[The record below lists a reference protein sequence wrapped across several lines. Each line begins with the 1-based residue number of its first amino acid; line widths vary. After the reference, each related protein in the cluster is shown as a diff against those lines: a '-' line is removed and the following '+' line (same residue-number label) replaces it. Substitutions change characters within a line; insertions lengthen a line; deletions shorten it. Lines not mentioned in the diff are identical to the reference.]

1 MRFRSEFTSVFIFLG
16 VLLCWSVFTPA
27 TVVIKTPAEAANYA
41 QYTQYVEMSQF
52 LSRLD
57 RLFPEIRVR
66 LAGRTLAAR
75 NHPAEDLFLCIIT
88 EEGIDAPP
96 DLNRAKP
103 TLLIVAAKH
112 GNEQSAKEAA
122 LRMIRDLVAG
132 DLRPLLKKLNFLV
145 LPTANPY
152 GNYFDQRR
160 NVQELD
166 LNRDQVKL
174 ESPEAETINRIFR
187 TWMPEASLDVHEK
200 GYDYY
205 QVSIGCVSNI
215 NIAGSLQ
222 EFSRQR
228 ILPEIAKKLDQE
240 KITFFEYLIT
250 QRMGIDSSAGVNY
263 APADLESR
271 ENMKRYSTTDLNDG
285 RNSPGIYQTL
295 SFIQE
300 GASRHDLKTLQERTH
315 YQYFGIR
322 FMAESIAAN
331 GAEINSLVRD
341 LRADLLAKAAVY
353 SAEDLIHL
361 RMKYARDPE
370 QPTLTI
376 KRFVRTPS
384 AVRGVLKTDKKAGDT
399 ILASDLIR
407 QSLPGGYKIEDE
419 VVKNWFPSVEP
430 VLSVVRPL
438 GYIVPAEHQ
447 DIIETLLRHKL
458 ELNVFTRDFQ
468 IETEVYQ
475 VTDII
480 PAEYDYL
487 PPQKIAVEKK
497 RINSLVKK
505 GDMYIS
511 CTQAGAN
518 LIPCLLEPQSQY
530 GFIRYWMFKLVPEK
544 GGLFPL
550 TRVITDKEM
559 PVVPYKKWRRI

>member
-1 MRFRSEFTSVFIFLG
+1 MRSKDKFRYGIIVL
-16 VLLCWSVFTPA
+16 VLLLCLSVNLSA
-27 TVVIKTPAEAANYA
+27 AVVIKTPAEAVNYV
-41 QYTQYVEMSQF
+41 QYTQYIEMSRF

-57 RLFPEIRVR
+57 SSFPEIRVR
-66 LAGRTLAAR
+66 LAGRTLASR
-75 NHPAEDLFLCIIT
+75 YHSAEDLFLCVIT
-88 EEGIDAPP
+88 EEGINDPTE
-96 DLNRAKP
+96 LNRDKP
-103 TLLIVAAKH
+103 TVLIVAAKH

-122 LRMIRDLVAG
+122 LRLIRDLVAG
-132 DLRPLLKKLNFLV
+132 DLKPLLKQLNFLV

-187 TWMPEASLDVHEK
+187 TWMPEASLDIHEK

-228 ILPEIAKKLDQE
+228 ILPEVAGKLEQE
-240 KITFFEYLIT
+240 KITFHEYLIT

-263 APADLESR
+263 APEDLESR

-300 GASRHDLKTLQERTH
+300 GSSRHDLKTLQERTR

-322 FMAESIAAN
+322 FLAESLAAK
-331 GAEINSLVRD
+331 GTEIISLVRG

-353 SAEDLIHL
+353 STEDLIHL
-361 RMKYARDPE
+361 RMKYARNPE

-376 KRFVRTPS
+376 KKFVRTSSP
-384 AVRGVLKTDKKAGDT
+384 ARGVLKNDKKAGDT
-399 ILASDLIR
+399 ILASDLIP
-407 QSLPGGYKIEDE
+407 QSLPDGYKIENE
-419 VVKNWFPSVEP
+419 VVKNWFPRVEP
-430 VLSVVRPL
+430 VLSVPRPL
-438 GYIVPAEHQ
+438 GYVIPAAHH
-447 DIIETLLRHKL
+447 DVIETLLRHKL
-458 ELNVFTRDFQ
+458 ELSVFTSDCQ

-487 PPQKIAVEKK
+487 PPQSIAVEKK
-497 RINSLVKK
+497 RINSMIKK
-505 GDMYIS
+505 GDVYIS

-530 GFIRYWMFKLVPEK
+530 GFIRYWKFKLVPEK
-544 GGLFPL
+544 GGLFHF
-550 TRVITDKEM
+550 TRVITEKEM
-559 PVVPYKKWRRI
+559 PLVPYKKWCRI